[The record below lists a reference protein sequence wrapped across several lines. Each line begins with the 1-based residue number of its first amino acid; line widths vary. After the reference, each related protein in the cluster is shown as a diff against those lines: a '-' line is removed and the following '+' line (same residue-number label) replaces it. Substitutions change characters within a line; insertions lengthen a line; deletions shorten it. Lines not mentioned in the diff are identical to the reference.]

1 MAKMKKTNAMRILD
15 RNKVEYLILSAD
27 GNDEKFDG
35 RTLAGKHGRD
45 TSLVHKTLV
54 AQGVSKEIY
63 VFIIPVSEVLDLK
76 KAALATGEKKIEM
89 IAEKNLLAFT
99 GYVKGGC
106 SPFGMKKQYLT
117 FLNLAAK
124 ELERVIVSGGK
135 VGFQVELAV
144 PDLLKV
150 VGGKLSDLTN
160 DSLSK

>member
-15 RNKVEYLILSAD
+15 RAKVDYTILSAD
-27 GNDEKFDG
+27 GNNEKFDG

-54 AQGVSKEIY
+54 AQGVSKELY

-76 KAALATGEKKIEM
+76 KAAHATGEKKIEM

-124 ELERVIVSGGK
+124 ELGRVIVSGGK

-150 VGGKLSDLTN
+150 VDGKLSDLTN
-160 DSLSK
+160 SNN